1 MYDWNWINKYMNPK
15 ENLKRDPFHKDI
27 SSFLPP
33 MEQWEVIRDQRFPEK
48 SDKRAEQKFE
58 GDGTKSRADEPRR
71 GDGAQGAA
79 RPSPSDTPSTIYEV

>member
-1 MYDWNWINKYMNPK
+1 MSKQLCEGALKQIMYDWNWINKYMNPK

-58 GDGTKSRADEPRR
+58 GDPWMLKWKVYSKTG
-71 GDGAQGAA
+71 
-79 RPSPSDTPSTIYEV
+79 